1 MFSKHLAVAALT
13 AVSLSLFSCGRGD
26 EADSAEDA
34 DESAVVT
41 SSESALTT
49 ELSDEVAQPMSAT
62 PSDLATAASM
72 RVASHVQPAGCLTT
86 TVNGATVTYVFND
99 CTGPYGM
106 VHVTGT
112 VTAVYSRP
120 AGGGVQAVIS
130 GTGVK
135 VNNAVVDL
143 NSTVNATQA
152 NGVKTANVVSN
163 ATGTGPRGGKIDRD
177 GTYTMTWNATTECVT
192 VDGTWTTKAGLRTS
206 TTVVAGYQRC
216 KGTCPAAGGT
226 ITNTTGRVVITL
238 TYDGSATAAWSTAAG
253 RSGTVNLQCG
263 K

>member
-1 MFSKHLAVAALT
+1 MLKHLAVAALA

-41 SSESALTT
+41 SSESSLTT
-49 ELSDEVAQPMSAT
+49 ELSDEVTQPMSAT
-62 PSDLATAASM
+62 ATDLATAAST
-72 RVASHVQPAGCLTT
+72 RVASHVQPAGCLTV

-112 VTAVYSRP
+112 VTAVYSRN
-120 AGGGVQAVIS
+120 ATGGVQAVIT

-143 NSTVNATQA
+143 NATVNASQSA
-152 NGVKTANVVSN
+152 GVKRAEVVSN
-163 ATGTGPRGGKIDRD
+163 ATGTGPRGGKIDRN
-177 GTYTMTWNATTECVT
+177 GTYTITYDTTAECVT
-192 VDGTWTTKAGLRTS
+192 VDGTWTTKAALRTS
-206 TTVVAGYQRC
+206 STTVAGYKRC
-216 KGTCPAAGGT
+216 KGTCPVAGGT
-226 ITNTTGRVVITL
+226 ITNTTGRTVITL
-238 TYDGSATAAWSTAAG
+238 AYDGSAVASWNTSGG

>member
-1 MFSKHLAVAALT
+1 MLKHVAVAALT
-13 AVSLSLFSCGRGD
+13 LTMLSCGRGD
-26 EADSAEDA
+26 DADSAEDA

-49 ELSDEVAQPMSAT
+49 ELSDEVAQPMSAS

-72 RVASHVQPAGCLTT
+72 RVASHVQPAGCLTV

-112 VTAVYSRP
+112 VTAVYSRGTNG
-120 AGGGVQAVIS
+120 AVQAVIS

-143 NSTVNATQA
+143 NSTVNATLV
-152 NGVKTANVVSN
+152 NGVRTANVVSN
-163 ATGTGPRGGKIDRD
+163 ATGTGPRGGKIDRE
-177 GTYTMTWNATTECVT
+177 GAYTITYDSTTECVT
-192 VDGTWTTKAGLRTS
+192 VDGTWTTKAALRTS
-206 TTVVAGYQRC
+206 TTVVAGYKRC
-216 KGTCPAAGGT
+216 KGTCPAAGGS
-226 ITNTTGRVVITL
+226 IVNTTGRTVVTL
-238 TYDGSATAAWSTAAG
+238 AYDGSAVASWSTAAG
-253 RSGTVNLQCG
+253 RSGTVNLRCG
-263 K
+263 GN